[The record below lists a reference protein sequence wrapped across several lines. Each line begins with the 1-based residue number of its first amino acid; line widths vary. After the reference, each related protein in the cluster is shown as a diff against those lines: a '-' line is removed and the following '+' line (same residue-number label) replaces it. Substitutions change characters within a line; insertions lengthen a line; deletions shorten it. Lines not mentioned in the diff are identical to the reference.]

1 MFASRLIPSSLYTPR
16 SAWEQLDQMR
26 RTFDRLLEG
35 PLAGQLLRRGGMA
48 GVFPAI
54 NLTEDKDHYYVR
66 AELPG
71 QKAGELDIQVVGRN
85 LTLGGERKIAQQE
98 NVHYHRRE
106 RDAGTF
112 SRIISLPGDI
122 DGDKV
127 RATMVNG
134 ILTVTLPKAASAK
147 PRQISVN

>member
-1 MFASRLIPSSLYTPR
+1 MFASRLIPSSLYAPR

-71 QKAGELDIQVVGRN
+71 QKAAELDIQVVGRN
-85 LTLGGERKIAQQE
+85 LTIGGERKIAQQE
-98 NVHYHRRE
+98 NVRYHRRE

-112 SRIISLPGDI
+112 SRIISLPGEI

-134 ILTVTLPKAASAK
+134 ILTVTLPKAASSK
-147 PRQISVN
+147 PRQIAVQ